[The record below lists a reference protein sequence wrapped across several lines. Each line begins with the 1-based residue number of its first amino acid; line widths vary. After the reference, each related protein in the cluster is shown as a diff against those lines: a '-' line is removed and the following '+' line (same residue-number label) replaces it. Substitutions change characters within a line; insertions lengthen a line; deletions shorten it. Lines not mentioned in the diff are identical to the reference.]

1 MTSDAETGV
10 EVYMTIKS
18 GTLEKDSV
26 LSGLMEGLY
35 RISFPL
41 GDTGEMLY
49 PVEVRRTGKD
59 GLEVEVN
66 NGSTFKL
73 RIE

>member
-10 EVYMTIKS
+10 EIYMSIKS
-18 GTLEKDSV
+18 GDLDKDAI

-35 RISFPL
+35 RIPFPL

-49 PVEVRRTGKD
+49 PVEVRRIGKD
-59 GLEVEVN
+59 GLEVEVSS
-66 NGSTFKL
+66 GSVFKL
-73 RIE
+73 KIE